1 MLTETST
8 GDERERLARVLTPAA
23 PPRVLE
29 HVYTDDQYRRLL
41 DVVQRHGPWPTI
53 TVAPL
58 RLGGRAGRDTRPVP
72 SRRTTASRSTTS
84 RPRTS
89 AASTARTRS
98 ASTRRSKT
106 ASTTSRSSK
115 PSKSYWGARY
125 AKPTM
130 MLFNICGPHHSGLNP
145 HLDATT
151 FRGVRYEN
159 TPVWL
164 QNIMAKSGLFSD
176 YIVKMAQVI
185 TWWYRGEAGTFTYWP
200 DGPLRPPKRLERA
213 DVEPRRRRAER
224 AHVPSRRSG
233 RSPGAT
239 RRSPASS
246 TVPASSTGP
255 QTTTGSSRPTAK

>member
-1 MLTETST
+1 MLTEPST
-8 GDERERLARVLTPAA
+8 GDDRARLAHVLTPAA

-41 DVVQRHGPWPTI
+41 GRRATTRALAHDHR
-53 TVAPL
+53 APL
-58 RLGGRAGRDTRPVP
+58 RLGRRAGRDLVGCP
-72 SRRTTASRSTTS
+72 SPRTTASRSTTS

-89 AASTARTRS
+89 AGSSARTRC

-106 ASTTSRSSK
+106 ASTTTRFLEVA
-115 PSKSYWGARY
+115 KSYWGARY

-130 MLFNICGPHHSGLNP
+130 MLFNICGPHQSGLNP
-145 HLDATT
+145 HLDAVT
-151 FRGVRYEN
+151 FRGVRFEN

-176 YIVKMAQVI
+176 YLVKMAQVI

-200 DGPLRPPKRLERA
+200 DGPLQPPKRLDA
-213 DVEPRRRRAER
+213 PDVEPRRRRAER
-224 AHVPSRRSG
+224 AHVPPRRSG

-239 RRSPASS
+239 RDPRPQA
-246 TVPASSTGP
+246 PFLLRATGP